1 MSQQFQ
7 AKFGLSLSTR
17 AVLFDWATMDQIVD
31 AAKTAEDS
39 GCFDSVWVGDN
50 LLSKPRVEAIV
61 TLSAIAART
70 KKVKL
75 GTICLASFPLRDPV
89 LFAIQWASL
98 DVLSGGRTLL
108 SVCNGGSALD
118 GPQFANELKTFGV
131 RSPERPGRLV
141 EGVKILRRLWS
152 EERVTHQGKYYQFS
166 DVEALPKPVQQP
178 PPILIAANPKPGQ
191 ADDGTVDRILRR
203 VATHGD
209 GWQTDATPV
218 DTFNDRFNR
227 IKTYA
232 AERGRD
238 PSQLDSCLHLMVN
251 INEDREPGLP
261 GIDRLPHHLLRG
273 RLRIARESRPV
284 AGLRPS
290 RSRHR
295 KNPGLHR
302 RWLHHPRPPL
312 RRPQP
317 LPTTATLHRR
327 SPPRLQKGLRSS
339 GNAAKNHLNTDTFFF
354 SQTHHQLF

>member
-17 AVLFDWATMDQIVD
+17 AVLFDWATMDDIVE
-31 AAKTAEDS
+31 AARAAEDS

-191 ADDGTVDRILRR
+191 ADDATVDRILRR

-232 AERGRD
+232 AEQGRD
-238 PSQLDSCLHLMVN
+238 PSQLHSCLHLMVN
-251 INEDREPGLP
+251 INEDRSQ
-261 GIDRLPHHLLRG
+261 
-273 RLRIARESRPV
+273 AYRESIDFLTTYYGAGYVSQEKADLWLAYGPPEAVIEKIQAYIDAGCTTPV
-284 AGLRPS
+284 LRFVAPNLS
-290 RSRHR
+290 
-295 KNPGLHR
+295 
-302 RWLHHPRPPL
+302 
-312 RRPQP
+312 
-317 LPTTATLHRR
+317 
-327 SPPRLQKGLRSS
+327 
-339 GNAAKNHLNTDTFFF
+339 
-354 SQTHHQLF
+354 HQLQRCIQEVLPAFQTA

>member
-17 AVLFDWATMDQIVD
+17 AVLFDWATMDDIVE
-31 AAKTAEDS
+31 AARAAEDS

-191 ADDGTVDRILRR
+191 ADDATVDRILRR

-232 AERGRD
+232 AEQGRD

-251 INEDREPGLP
+251 INEDRSQ
-261 GIDRLPHHLLRG
+261 
-273 RLRIARESRPV
+273 AYRESIDFLTTYYGAGYVSQEKADLWLAYGPPEAVIEKIRAYIDAGCTTPILRFV
-284 AGLRPS
+284 APNLS
-290 RSRHR
+290 
-295 KNPGLHR
+295 
-302 RWLHHPRPPL
+302 
-312 RRPQP
+312 
-317 LPTTATLHRR
+317 
-327 SPPRLQKGLRSS
+327 
-339 GNAAKNHLNTDTFFF
+339 
-354 SQTHHQLF
+354 HQLQRCIQEVLPAFQTA

>member
-1 MSQQFQ
+1 MLQQYS

-75 GTICLASFPLRDPV
+75 GTICMASFPLRDPV

-191 ADDGTVDRILRR
+191 ADDATVDRILRR

-251 INEDREPGLP
+251 INEDR
-261 GIDRLPHHLLRG
+261 DQ
-273 RLRIARESRPV
+273 AYRESIDFLTTYYGAGNVSQEKADLWLAYGPPEAVIEKIQAYIDAGCTTPV
-284 AGLRPS
+284 LRFVAPNLS
-290 RSRHR
+290 
-295 KNPGLHR
+295 
-302 RWLHHPRPPL
+302 
-312 RRPQP
+312 
-317 LPTTATLHRR
+317 
-327 SPPRLQKGLRSS
+327 
-339 GNAAKNHLNTDTFFF
+339 
-354 SQTHHQLF
+354 HQLQRCIEEVLPAFQTA